1 MYSVPVAPVPS
12 LQQSMPYEQVG
23 TVWSMWSGDKS
34 DRKRKSTTVAQ
45 GNEAHGQWT
54 EGERRKH
61 GAKCTKGNER
71 VQRCKDLLETSA
83 GEGKVGSYV

>member
-1 MYSVPVAPVPS
+1 
-12 LQQSMPYEQVG
+12 
-23 TVWSMWSGDKS
+23 MWSGDKS
-34 DRKRKSTTVAQ
+34 DRKRKKKRKRTSTTVAQ

-83 GEGKVGSYV
+83 GEGKMARWEATFEFFTFGFWF